1 MKNFVVQHKVQ
12 KRYSCLDKLEN
23 LKFYIIGF
31 CDADLAKYLQIGSLH
46 QL

>member
-1 MKNFVVQHKVQ
+1 MNNFVIQHKVQ

>member
-1 MKNFVVQHKVQ
+1 MKNLKMQLKVQ
-12 KRYSCLDKLEN
+12 KRYSCLDKFEN